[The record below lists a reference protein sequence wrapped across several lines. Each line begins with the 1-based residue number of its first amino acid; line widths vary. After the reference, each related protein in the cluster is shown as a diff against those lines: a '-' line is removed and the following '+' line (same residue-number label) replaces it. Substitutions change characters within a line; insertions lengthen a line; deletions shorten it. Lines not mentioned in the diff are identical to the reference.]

1 MMKTLLLTLLF
12 ITSAAS
18 AQIPLSDGK
27 TFTGWEGD
35 ITKQW
40 RIEDGAFTSG
50 SLEKKQPHNDYL
62 ATSKEFGDF
71 ELTLK
76 WKLEGTEGFV
86 NGGVQFRSKR
96 VSTPSHEVSGFQADL
111 GAGYDGALYD
121 HIRRSKVI
129 QRPTMEVLE
138 MARKPVGE
146 WNDYRIRAEGSRIQ
160 IWLNGVQTVDYTET
174 DPTVETTG
182 IIAVQIHGNSNAI
195 VRYKDLVLTELPASH
210 AIEPTAKV
218 MLFDGK
224 SLDGWIP
231 FSPQSS
237 QGKDAQSTDASV
249 WSVRDG
255 VIHCEGKPK
264 GYLRTNKDYANYQL
278 HFEWRWDGNPTNS
291 GVLLHKTGP
300 DLLWPTSIEAQ
311 LMHENAGD
319 FYLINL
325 SSMTVNG
332 RQVGPVEKPYL
343 RAKKQEL
350 SNENTPGEWNH
361 YDIVCDGDSIQ
372 LTVNGL
378 LQNKGTGAN
387 PSSGVICLQ
396 SEGSPIQFR
405 NIYLKPLEK

>member
-1 MMKTLLLTLLF
+1 MKTLLLTFLL

-18 AQIPLSDGK
+18 ALTPLSDGK
-27 TFTGWEGD
+27 TFTGWEGN
-35 ITKQW
+35 TNTQW

-62 ATSKEFGDF
+62 ATTKEFGDF

-96 VSTPSHEVSGFQADL
+96 VPNSTEVSGFQADL
-111 GAGYDGALYD
+111 GKGYDGALYD
-121 HIRRSKVI
+121 HIRRRKVM
-129 QRPTMEVLE
+129 QKPTKEVL
-138 MARKPVGE
+138 AKAQKPVGE
-146 WNDYRIRAEGSRIQ
+146 WNDYRIRAEGARIQ

-174 DPTVETTG
+174 EPDIETTG
-182 IIAVQIHGNSNAI
+182 IIAVQIHGNSTAI
-195 VRYKDLVLTELPASH
+195 VRYKDIAITELPTGD
-210 AIEPTAKV
+210 AIEPAAKT

-231 FSPQSS
+231 FRPEDG
-237 QGKDAQSTDASV
+237 QGKDDKSTVAKV

-264 GYLRTNKDYANYQL
+264 GYLRTSKDYANYQL
-278 HFEWRWDGNPTNS
+278 HLEWRWVGQPTNS
-291 GVLLHKTGP
+291 GVLLHMSGP

-325 SSMTVNG
+325 SSMTING
-332 RQVGPVEKPYL
+332 KQLGPVEKPYL
-343 RAKKQEL
+343 RAEKQEL
-350 SNENTPGEWNH
+350 SNESPPGEWNS

-372 LTVNGL
+372 LIVNGL
-378 LQNKGTGAN
+378 LQNKGTGAK
-387 PSSGVICLQ
+387 PSSGAICLQ